1 MTALR
6 LILVLTMALFAALP
20 AAAQDAARLDLGAS
34 SLTAQGPD
42 RGHPRPMQL
51 RLTLD
56 RAVPYRVFLLD
67 GPPRLVIDLKDVD
80 FDQTR
85 PEQLFGAD
93 LVPAIRWGRF
103 QRGWSRIVTELP
115 GPYAVTQ
122 SGLSTR
128 AMQPVLTVALKPVQ
142 PEDFRPRASAS
153 TASRTLPEPATV
165 TATPDDPAMPKDAQA
180 DRLIVALDPGHGG
193 IDPGALAG
201 GESEARIVLDFAHAA
216 REALERA
223 GIGVFVTREEDR
235 FMGLEA
241 RMTAARA
248 AGADLFISLHADALP
263 AGQAAG
269 ATIYLW
275 DPTANNAASRLLAQ
289 RHDRDD
295 LLAGLDLTGTDD
307 ALAGVLM
314 DIARTETQP
323 RSENFAKF
331 LASRMALAGIDM
343 HSRPVQGARFS
354 VLKSPDIPSVL
365 LELGFLT
372 DPVDRAHLTDPAWRS
387 QMVGALVAA
396 IGGWSRD
403 EGARAALLRQ

>member
-1 MTALR
+1 MMLARLTLLLIAL
-6 LILVLTMALFAALP
+6 LIGAMPL
-20 AAAQDAARLDLGAS
+20 AAQEVARLDLGAS
-34 SLTAQGPD
+34 ALTAQGPD
-42 RGHPRPMQL
+42 RGRPRPLQL
-51 RLTLD
+51 RLTMD

-67 GPPRLVIDLKDVD
+67 GPPRLVVDLKGVEIGGAI
-80 FDQTR
+80 
-85 PEQLFGAD
+85 PGQLFGAD

-103 QRGWSRIVTELP
+103 QRGWSRIVAELP

-122 SGLSTR
+122 SALSTK
-128 AMQPVLTVALKPVQ
+128 AMQPVLTIALKPVR

-153 TASRTLPEPATV
+153 AALHSLPDRAQRPES
-165 TATPDDPAMPKDAQA
+165 DDPAIAAEDQD
-180 DRLIVALDPGHGG
+180 DRLIVAIDPGHGG
-193 IDPGALAG
+193 IDPGAQAG
-201 GESEARIVLDFAHAA
+201 GETEARIVLDFALAA
-216 REALERA
+216 REALKRA
-223 GIGVFVTREEDR
+223 GIGVVLTRDSDR
-235 FMGLEA
+235 FLGLEA

-263 AGQAAG
+263 AGEAAG

-275 DPTANNAASRLLAQ
+275 DPSANDAASRLLVQ

-314 DIARTETQP
+314 DIARSETQP

-331 LASRMALAGIDM
+331 LASRMAQGGIDM
-343 HSRPVQGARFS
+343 HRRPVQGARFS

-372 DPVDRAHLTDPAWRS
+372 DATDRGHLTDPAWRS

-396 IGGWSRD
+396 ISGWSRD